1 LDLGLQLSARM
12 MKALKANTEI
22 LTPDSQDKESAI
34 VRQDYLIHTSSP
46 KGGQLTL
53 DRIKSYGCNS
63 EGEPL
68 VFLPWFEEYLQILA
82 DWRIPEICTS
92 GASQTGKT
100 LGHHLVAA
108 DALIEGQLSFGWIYP
123 GDKIR
128 RNEQPKFRKLAERWI
143 AKRQLPYLPDRNNT
157 ERFEIGTAIGNFT
170 HSNTKTG
177 DSKAANSQ
185 SGVAFPAAFLCYEEH
200 SLTKDGVDY
209 SGRKNRS
216 PLATKPDRYLGT
228 AGGGSGIEIRAA
240 LAPLSAIP
248 SVDCPACD
256 RNIPLIPQ
264 LVAMEPDEH
273 GNFFKSDSRPYHL
286 HPQMLCPCC
295 SAVLDQD
302 PENIRLNLYPT
313 EILTSVKT
321 DKASQDWK
329 KFAVTWSDDFLGRE
343 MAALENVA
351 IWIYPTITGLADSEK
366 WLNYVSN
373 KIAISENPA
382 AAVQELLGI
391 ESSIGSGLS
400 RADAEKTLSNVIY
413 NYNLAGIRDYSFGLD
428 QGVHNH
434 YLWVASNDPDG
445 GETLHFLHSVKA
457 IELPDVLSRY
467 GDRVP
472 GFIDNEPDKSWAAT
486 FASGKAHIKLANQGS
501 NAKKYFAEATMTTGG
516 SSYPIYEFT
525 NQYWIAEFVRYLYS
539 GQLRIADDAVVS
551 PDAAAHLSSLRK
563 DGKGMWRRP
572 ASHDDDLFF
581 AGLFWFVRSRNG
593 ITSYDPLSSYR

>member
-1 LDLGLQLSARM
+1 LLLDFNFSASAA
-12 MKALKANTEI
+12 KAVRANTEI
-22 LTPDSQDKESAI
+22 LAPDSQDKKSAI
-34 VRQDYLIHTSSP
+34 VRRDYLDLTGVSS
-46 KGGQLTL
+46 GAVRTV
-53 DRIKSYGCNS
+53 DRIKQYGCNS

-68 VFLPWFEEYLQILA
+68 VFIHWFEQYLRMLS

-143 AKRQLPYLPDRNNT
+143 SKRQLSYSPDRNNT

-185 SGVAFPAAFLCYEEH
+185 SGVAFPAAFLIYEEH

-216 PLATKPDRYLGT
+216 PLETKPDRYLGT

-248 SVDCPACD
+248 SVDCPECD

-264 LVAMEPDEH
+264 LVAMKPDEH
-273 GNFFKSDSRPYHL
+273 GNFFKSDSRPHQL
-286 HPQMLCPCC
+286 NDRMTCPCC
-295 SAVLDQD
+295 EAVLDQE
-302 PENIRLNLYPT
+302 PENIRLHLYET
-313 EILTSVKT
+313 EILIAVKT
-321 DKASQDWK
+321 DKPVK
-329 KFAVTWSDDFLGRE
+329 TWQEFEPVWAEDFLDQDLAE
-343 MAALENVA
+343 LPNVA
-351 IWIYPTITGLADSEK
+351 IWIYPTITGLADSAK
-366 WLNYVSN
+366 WLKYVST
-373 KIAISENPA
+373 KIEASENPA

-400 RADAEKTLSNVIY
+400 RADAEKILGNVIH
-413 NYNLAGIRDYSFGLD
+413 NYNLAGKRQYSFGLD

-434 YLWVASNDPDG
+434 YLWVASTDPDG
-445 GETLHFLHSVKA
+445 GETLHFLRSVKA
-457 IELPDVLSRY
+457 SELQSVLSHF
-467 GDRVP
+467 GDRIP
-472 GFIDNEPDKSWAAT
+472 GFIDNEPDKSWAANFT
-486 FASGKAHIKLANQGS
+486 EGQPHLKLANQGS
-501 NAKKYFAEATMTTGG
+501 NAKRYFFEATMTTGG
-516 SSYPIYEFT
+516 TSYPIYEFT
-525 NQYWIAEFVRYLYS
+525 NQYWIAEFIRYLYS
-539 GQLRIADDAVVS
+539 GKLRVAEDAVLS
-551 PDAAAHLSSLRK
+551 EDAAAHLSSLRK

-593 ITSYDPLSSYR
+593 ITSYDPLAAYR